1 MGLAVMEYR
10 FAPMEGISDAVYRK
24 IHREFFPGID
34 RYYTPFLS
42 PNQNWKFSAKEL
54 REILPEWN
62 EGVPLVPQ
70 LLCRNTAD
78 FLWAAEEIAKLGY
91 PEINLNLGCPSG
103 TVTAKK
109 KGAGLLGDPD
119 ELDRFLDVVCRAMPV
134 KLSVKTRLG
143 MAEPDEFY
151 RILRIYN
158 RYPLS
163 EVILHPRTRPEFY
176 KGPVHREYY
185 GYALEHSRCP
195 VCYNGDLNMPEDVT
209 KLCEEF
215 PQTNA
220 VMIGRGLV
228 RNPALVREIRT
239 GQKLTKEEIFLFH
252 EVLFEAYASAFGGVQ
267 NAVPRMKEIWTY
279 LIAWFENAER
289 AEKALRKAT
298 RKDEFDLAVSQ
309 IRSLRFRETL

>member
-1 MGLAVMEYR
+1 MEYR

-42 PNQNWKFSAKEL
+42 PNQNRKFSTKEL

-62 EGVPLVPQ
+62 AGTPLVPQ
-70 LLCRNTAD
+70 LLCRDPQD
-78 FLWAAEEIAKLGY
+78 FLWAAGEIAELGY
-91 PEINLNLGCPSG
+91 PEVNLNLGCPSG

-119 ELDRFLDVVCRAMPV
+119 ELDQFLDIVCRAIPI

-158 RYPLS
+158 RYPIC
-163 EVILHPRTRPEFY
+163 EVIIHPRTRPEFY
-176 KGPVHREYY
+176 KEGTIHREYY

-195 VCYNGDLNMPEDVT
+195 VCYTGDLRTAEDVEAL
-209 KLCEEF
+209 KAEYPAAES
-215 PQTNA
+215 

-228 RNPALVREIRT
+228 ENPALVREILT
-239 GQKLTKEEIFLFH
+239 GEKLTKDEVFRFH
-252 EVLFEAYASAFGGVQ
+252 EALFEAYTEAFGGVQ

-279 LIAWFENAER
+279 LIRWFADAEKV
-289 AEKALRKAT
+289 EKALRKAT
-298 RKDEFDLAVSQ
+298 RKEDFSTAVAQ
-309 IRSLRFRETL
+309 AQSLKFRAP

>member
-1 MGLAVMEYR
+1 MMEYR

-24 IHREFFPGID
+24 VHREFFPGID

-42 PNQNWKFSAKEL
+42 PNQNWKFSTKEL

-109 KGAGLLGDPD
+109 KGAGMLGDPD

-143 MAEPDEFY
+143 MADPEEFY

-158 RYPLS
+158 RYPLC

-176 KGPVHREYY
+176 KGTVHREYY

-195 VCYNGDLNMPEDVT
+195 VCYNGDLNTPEDVAE
-209 KLCEEF
+209 LCREF

-228 RNPALVREIRT
+228 RDPALVRQIRS

-252 EVLFEAYASAFGGVQ
+252 EALFDAYSSAFGSAQ
-267 NAVPRMKEIWTY
+267 NAVPRMKEIWSY
-279 LIAWFENAER
+279 LIRWFADAER
-289 AEKALRKAT
+289 AEKAIRKAS

-309 IRSLRFRETL
+309 VRSLRFQESL